1 MTAGNDRGDGGNRDD
16 TDGDG
21 RTPSTMDLA
30 SWRSLPAFGPYDAL
44 LARLTGEPTWPPV
57 TRLRLLLGADIDFV
71 VPAGRLPAGLDDSDV
86 DGSYIGWCV
95 AGRVPTR
102 ERNLHDLMNALTWAR
117 FPAAK
122 MALCRRQVAVARA
135 RGRHTNRLRTR
146 EQDRLAMLDEGGI
159 LVVGGG
165 TGTGGTS
172 VGEVTFGHGLL
183 EDLVRGRTSRGLRLP
198 VDSADDDGVA
208 RAMAS
213 VLVSDLRS

>member
-1 MTAGNDRGDGGNRDD
+1 MMDVACW
-16 TDGDG
+16 
-21 RTPSTMDLA
+21 RT
-30 SWRSLPAFGPYDAL
+30 LPAFEPYDAL
-44 LARLTGEPTWPPV
+44 LARLVDEPTWPPV
-57 TRLRLLLGADIDFV
+57 TRLRSLLGADVDFV

-122 MALCRRQVAVARA
+122 LALCRRQVAVARA
-135 RGRHTNRLRTR
+135 RGPHTNRLRTR

-159 LVVGGG
+159 LVVAGGPDA
-165 TGTGGTS
+165 
-172 VGEVTFGHGLL
+172 GEITFGHGLL
-183 EDLVRGRTSRGLRLP
+183 EDLVRGRASRGLRLP
-198 VDSADDDGVA
+198 VDGAGDDDVA

-213 VLVSDLRS
+213 VVVADLTS